1 MWKKIRGAGLAYGY
15 YMRTNTNEGMLT
27 FGLFK
32 SSHPVNAFKAAKD
45 IIVRFTSEIIISG
58 QALFHVFI
66 FGHPMYFSWMGFR
79 ASPVGAVWSWNRPRA
94 PSSSRWSSKRRLS
107 RTQ

>member
-15 YMRTNTNEGMLT
+15 YMRTNTNEGMLS

-45 IIVRFTSEIIISG
+45 IIVRFTTEIVSYL
-58 QALFHVFI
+58 QKLNFVLEFECCCCE
-66 FGHPMYFSWMGFR
+66 HPM
-79 ASPVGAVWSWNRPRA
+79 
-94 PSSSRWSSKRRLS
+94 KL
-107 RTQ
+107 Q

>member
-45 IIVRFTSEIIISG
+45 IIVRS
-58 QALFHVFI
+58 
-66 FGHPMYFSWMGFR
+66 
-79 ASPVGAVWSWNRPRA
+79 
-94 PSSSRWSSKRRLS
+94 
-107 RTQ
+107 